1 MPLRAKCETI
11 AATAVQRPMPA
22 RNLTLAKL
30 ARPTLPI
37 VHERK
42 RLFRLL
48 DAARRRPVVWLT
60 APAGSGKTTLAA
72 SYLGARRLPHIWYS
86 VDAGDGDPASFFYY
100 LGLAGRQGASRRA
113 RPLPLLTPEY
123 LPGLQAFTR
132 NFFRLFFARIKR
144 PGVAVFDNFERLPED
159 SPLHDLLS
167 IGLAETPPG
176 VTVIVV
182 SRADPPASFAHLLA
196 SGSLALVGWEDLRL
210 TQRES
215 LAIGRLR
222 SRLTTEQL
230 RALHEETRGWVAG
243 LVLLVEEGS
252 PRGRR
257 RTPDLSSGHSML
269 FDYFAEELVKRTDAS
284 TRALLLRT
292 SLLSKITAETAR
304 QLTGIEQA
312 EALLNGLVRRNY
324 FTFKLAGPIPT
335 YEYHP
340 LFRAFLQSRARAA
353 YSQPELNRLQRQ
365 AAALLEADGFVE
377 DAAALLI
384 ETGEWDGLI
393 RLILSQAPVMAAQG
407 RGPALAHWIRAVPG
421 EMLEK
426 TPWLRYW
433 LGACRLPFDPVEA
446 RTYFNAAF
454 ALFEKVNDPTGSYL
468 AWLGLVESVFF
479 EWRDFVQFD
488 RCRELFDDLRRRYPD
503 YPSPEIEARVT
514 FAIFTILIN
523 RWPDHPDLPSWVEKA
538 EALLRS
544 DAEINTR
551 LMLANH
557 LLYYCTWRGD
567 LAKAKRLIAETHP
580 EWARQEVTSMTRLW
594 RHASLAI
601 VYWHTG
607 DIEQGLREVDEG
619 RRLADAT
626 GIRMVEIQRLGAE
639 IFLLLIQGDVEAA
652 ERRLHQTSFALR
664 PHSLLDGSY
673 YHHLAST
680 IALHK
685 GQLTH
690 AEECAQSALARVRA
704 SGMRFGEAICLIGS
718 ARIALEAGQTTH
730 AREALNGARRIAC
743 AIGGRSLE
751 CMCDLTEAEI
761 EFSLRREQEGL
772 ALLRQALRLG
782 KAIGLAVLPWWT
794 RDRIARLYAHAL
806 DAGIEPAYVQE
817 VVRRHALAPPA
828 DRPVDDWPWP
838 IKVYTLGRFAVV
850 KGGTPLRFKGKI
862 QRRPLE
868 LLMALIALGGRG
880 VPLEKLTDAL
890 WPDADADAAYRAFT
904 VALHRLRHL
913 LGSDTALRLTHNRLT
928 LEPRDVWV
936 DAWAF
941 ERLLNVA
948 ERDSDEADTVAS
960 AGKVLSL
967 YHGRFL
973 DGVDA
978 PWALSPRARLQT
990 RFLRFAIAHAR
1001 RLIRMGLY
1009 DQSVTLLEQGLAADD
1024 LAEDLYLELM
1034 RSYHAQDRHAEALS
1048 VYHRCR
1054 QALRAGLGLAPNP
1067 EIERLR
1073 QTLQQPSVAR
1083 GDHRTGAT
1091 PDVPSPSA

>member
-1 MPLRAKCETI
+1 M
-11 AATAVQRPMPA
+11 AVRTP
-22 RNLTLAKL
+22 RLAKL
-30 ARPTLPI
+30 TRPTLPV

-48 DAARRRPVVWLT
+48 DAARKRPVVWLT

-86 VDAGDGDPASFFYY
+86 IDPGDGDPASFFYY
-100 LGLAGRQGASRRA
+100 LRLAVGHGASRRKA
-113 RPLPLLTPEY
+113 QLPLLTPEY
-123 LPGLQAFTR
+123 LPGLPAFTR
-132 NFFRLFFARIKR
+132 NFFRLFFARIKQ

-167 IGLAETPPG
+167 IGLAEIPPD
-176 VTVIVV
+176 VTVIVL
-182 SRADPPASFAHLLA
+182 SRADPPSSLAHLLA
-196 SGSLALVGWEDLRL
+196 SGLLALLGWDDLRL

-222 SRLTTEQL
+222 SRLSTEQL
-230 RALHEETRGWVAG
+230 RALHEETQGWVTG
-243 LVLLVEEGS
+243 LVLLVEHGS
-252 PRGRR
+252 PCGRR
-257 RTPDLSSGHSML
+257 RTRDLSSGHVML
-269 FDYFAEELVKRTDAS
+269 FDYFAEELFKRTDDT
-284 TRALLLRT
+284 TRAMLLQT
-292 SLLSKITAETAR
+292 SLLPKITAETAR

-324 FTFKLAGPIPT
+324 FTFKLAGPSPT

-353 YSQPELNRLQRQ
+353 YSQPELNRLRRR
-365 AAALLEADGFVE
+365 AAALLEADGFIE

-384 ETGEWDGLI
+384 EAGDWDRLI
-393 RLILSQAPVMAAQG
+393 RLVLLQAPVMAAQG
-407 RGPALAHWIRAVPG
+407 RGPALAQWIRAVPG

-433 LGACRLPFDPVEA
+433 LGTCRLPFDPVEA
-446 RTYFNAAF
+446 RAHFNGAF
-454 ALFEKVNDPTGSYL
+454 ALFEKTDDPAGSYL

-503 YPSPEIEARVT
+503 YPSSEIEARVT
-514 FAIFTILIN
+514 FATFTMLIN
-523 RWPDHPDLPSWVEKA
+523 RWPDHPDLPSWAGKA
-538 EALLRS
+538 EALLWS
-544 DAEINTR
+544 GADINTR
-551 LMLANH
+551 LMQANH

-567 LAKAKRLIAETHP
+567 LAKAKHLIAEIHA
-580 EWARQEVTSMTRLW
+580 EWTRQDVAPMTRLW

-607 DIEQGLREVDEG
+607 DIEQGLHEVEEG

-639 IFLLLIQGDVEAA
+639 IFLLLIRGDVEAA

-664 PHSLLDGSY
+664 PQSLLDGSY
-673 YHHLAST
+673 YHHLASMV
-680 IALHK
+680 ALHK
-685 GQLTH
+685 GQLAH
-690 AEECAQSALARVRA
+690 AEECAQSALTMVRA
-704 SGMRFGEAICLIGS
+704 SGMPFGEAICLMAN
-718 ARIALEAGQTTH
+718 ARIALETGQATR
-730 AREALNGARRIAC
+730 ARNSLNGARRIAR

-751 CMCDLTEAEI
+751 YMCDLTEAEL
-761 EFSLRREQEGL
+761 EFSLRREQEGS

-782 KAIGLAVLPWWT
+782 KALGLAGLPWWT

-806 DAGIEPAYVQE
+806 DAGIEPDYVKE
-817 VVRRHALAPPA
+817 AVRRHALAPPA
-828 DRPVDDWPWP
+828 DIPADDWPWP

-850 KGGTPLRFKGKI
+850 KDGTPLRFKGKT

-880 VPLEKLTDAL
+880 VPIEKLTDAL
-890 WPDADADAAYRAFT
+890 WPDADADAAYRVFT
-904 VALHRLRHL
+904 VALHRLRRL
-913 LGSDTALRLTHNRLT
+913 LGSDAALRLTHNRLT

-936 DAWAF
+936 DAWSF
-941 ERLLNVA
+941 ERLLSAA
-948 ERDSDEADTVAS
+948 EREGDEADLTA
-960 AGKVLSL
+960 AARKVLSL

-978 PWALSPRARLQT
+978 TWALSSRARLQT

-1001 RLIRMGLY
+1001 RLMRMGLY
-1009 DQSVTLLEQGLAADD
+1009 DQAIVLLEQGLAADD
-1024 LAEDLYLELM
+1024 LAEELYLELM
-1034 RSYHAQDRHAEALS
+1034 QCYRALDRPADALS

-1054 QALRAGLGLAPNP
+1054 QALKAGLDLAPSP
-1067 EIERLR
+1067 EIERFR
-1073 QTLQQPSVAR
+1073 QTLQQPSAAR
-1083 GDHRTGAT
+1083 SDRRTGVT
-1091 PDVPSPSA
+1091 SDVPSTSA

>member
-1 MPLRAKCETI
+1 MPLGAKCETI
-11 AATAVQRPMPA
+11 IATAVGKPMPA

-48 DAARRRPVVWLT
+48 DAACRRPVVWLT

-86 VDAGDGDPASFFYY
+86 IDAGDGDPASFFYY
-100 LGLAGRQGASRRA
+100 LGLAGRQGASRQA

-123 LPGLQAFTR
+123 LPGLEAFTR
-132 NFFRLFFARIKR
+132 NFFRLFFAQIKR

-167 IGLAETPPG
+167 IGLAETPSG
-176 VTVIVV
+176 VTVIVI

-222 SRLTTEQL
+222 SQLSREQL
-230 RALHEETRGWVAG
+230 LALHEETQGWVAG
-243 LVLLVEEGS
+243 LVLLVEHGS

-257 RTPDLSSGHSML
+257 RTRDLSSGHSML
-269 FDYFAEELVKRTDAS
+269 FDYFAEELFKRADAS
-284 TRALLLRT
+284 TRALLLQT
-292 SLLSKITAETAR
+292 SLLSKITAEAAR

-324 FTFKLAGPIPT
+324 FTFKLAGPSLT

-340 LFRAFLQSRARAA
+340 LFRAFLQSRARIA
-353 YSQPELNRLQRQ
+353 YSPPELNRLRRR

-377 DAAALLI
+377 DAIALLI
-384 ETGEWDGLI
+384 EAGDWDRLI
-393 RLILSQAPVMAAQG
+393 RLVLLQAPAMAAQG
-407 RGPALAHWIRAVPG
+407 RSQALAQWIQAVPD
-421 EMLEK
+421 EMRAG

-433 LGACRLPFDPVEA
+433 LGTCRLPFNPVEA
-446 RTYFNAAF
+446 RTHFNGAL
-454 ALFEKVNDPTGSYL
+454 ALFEKANDPAGSYL
-468 AWLGLVESVFF
+468 AWLGLIESVFF

-488 RCRELFDDLRRRYPD
+488 RCRELFDDLRRHYPE
-503 YPSPEIEARVT
+503 YPSPEIEARITLAT
-514 FAIFTILIN
+514 FTMLIN
-523 RWPDHPDLPSWVEKA
+523 RWPDHPDLPSWVAKA
-538 EALLRS
+538 EALLWS
-544 DAEINTR
+544 EADINTR
-551 LMLANH
+551 LMQANH
-557 LLYYCTWRGD
+557 LLYYCIWLGD
-567 LAKAKRLIAETHP
+567 LAKAKHLIAEIRA
-580 EWARQEVTSMTRLW
+580 EWARQDIAPLTRLW
-594 RHASLAI
+594 WHASLAI

-607 DIEQGLREVDEG
+607 DIEQGLREVEEG

-639 IFLLLIQGDVEAA
+639 IFLFLIQGDVEAA

-664 PHSLLDGSY
+664 PQSLLDGSY
-673 YHHLAST
+673 YHHLAS
-680 IALHK
+680 IVALHK
-685 GQLTH
+685 GQVAH
-690 AEECAQSALARVRA
+690 AEECAQSALRMVRA
-704 SGMRFGEAICLIGS
+704 SGMPFGEAICLMAS
-718 ARIALEAGQTTH
+718 ARIALETDQTTR
-730 AREALNGARRIAC
+730 ARDALDGARRIAR
-743 AIGGRSLE
+743 AIGSRSLE
-751 CMCDLTEAEI
+751 YMCDLTEAEL
-761 EFSLRREQEGL
+761 EFSVQREPEGL

-782 KAIGLAVLPWWT
+782 KALGLAVLPWWT
-794 RDRIARLYAHAL
+794 RDRIARLYARAL
-806 DAGIEPAYVQE
+806 NAGIEPAYVKE
-817 VVRRHALAPPA
+817 AVRRHALAPPA
-828 DRPVDDWPWP
+828 DIPADDWPWP

-850 KGGTPLRFKGKI
+850 KDGTPLRFKGKT

-868 LLMALIALGGRG
+868 LLMALIALGGHG

-941 ERLLNVA
+941 ERLLNAA
-948 ERDSDEADTVAS
+948 EHDSEKADIASS

-967 YHGRFL
+967 YRGRFL

-978 PWALSPRARLQT
+978 PWVLSSRARLQT
-990 RFLRFAIAHAR
+990 RFLHFAIVHAR

-1034 RSYHAQDRHAEALS
+1034 RCYQAQDRPAEALA

-1054 QALRAGLGLAPNP
+1054 QALKAGLGLAPNP

-1083 GDHRTGAT
+1083 GDHRTGST
-1091 PDVPSPSA
+1091 PDIPSTSA